1 MATIRQLPSGHWH
14 VQIRRKGRKATETF
28 LRHDHA
34 REWATATE
42 AKVDRGHAP
51 SGRRA
56 RSAKTFGALIDLHID
71 DMKEVGKTPG
81 RSTSAT
87 LEMLQRRLGTLRIS
101 DLDRERLV
109 RFGRD
114 RAKEGAGPMTVG
126 MDIGAIKLIVT
137 HAAAVPFLQIRCLAL
152 QSRRLPPI
160 PLRPLITVRSQ
171 VRMC

>member
-1 MATIRQLPSGHWH
+1 MSTCTLFCIRKYDPFRHVSTPECAGFVHERVSVMATIRQLPSGHWH
-14 VQIRRKGRKATETF
+14 VQIRLKGRKATETF

-34 REWATATE
+34 REWATETE

-81 RSTSAT
+81 RSKSAT
-87 LEMLQRRLGTLRIS
+87 LEMLQRRLGALRIS
-101 DLDRERLV
+101 DLDRERLI

-114 RAKEGAGPMTVG
+114 RAR
-126 MDIGAIKLIVT
+126 I
-137 HAAAVPFLQIRCLAL
+137 
-152 QSRRLPPI
+152 
-160 PLRPLITVRSQ
+160 
-171 VRMC
+171 